1 MAIFVSCSNT
11 NKLPAIGE
19 KVDLTKECLSA
30 ISESYYDKLN
40 EVCNNKD
47 EDALTSMI
55 SAQTVYVLNPYINS
69 YTVRN
74 FFRHSLKIV
83 VRTIPFYSI
92 LV

>member
-1 MAIFVSCSNT
+1 M
-11 NKLPAIGE
+11 
-19 KVDLTKECLSA
+19 TKECLSA

-69 YTVRN
+69 YTMKEKK
-74 FFRHSLKIV
+74 FGKL
-83 VRTIPFYSI
+83 
-92 LV
+92 

>member
-11 NKLPAIGE
+11 NKLPALGE

-69 YTVRN
+69 YTMKEKK
-74 FFRHSLKIV
+74 FGKL
-83 VRTIPFYSI
+83 
-92 LV
+92 